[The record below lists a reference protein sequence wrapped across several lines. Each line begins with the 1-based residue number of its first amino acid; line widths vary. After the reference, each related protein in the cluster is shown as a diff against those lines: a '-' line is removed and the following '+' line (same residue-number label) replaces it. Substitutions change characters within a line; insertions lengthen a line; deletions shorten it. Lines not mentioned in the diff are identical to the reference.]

1 MSKNLTES
9 EKILYNLSNNLRMI
23 LTSLTTSFSLLCSK
37 VDFSDENREKAEDY
51 ISITN
56 RAIYRL
62 IRVTENLNLYGL
74 IISNELSAK
83 LKLKKIYPDDF
94 CLNLVS
100 RLEYL
105 AESMGLRIKFE
116 GVSKGAAIDAD
127 PQLLETALLQLIS
140 NAFKNTPKGGTVT
153 LSVKSA
159 SKNIIFSVRDGGD
172 GISSELYSR
181 LFSNSAPSISVNINE
196 NGELGIG
203 LFIVKSIADLHGGQV
218 MILNLPE
225 GGSEVTL
232 SFPIS
237 HDKTPLR
244 APTPLIPSGFPSE
257 LVQLSNLLPFNVF
270 ARKML
275 D

>member
-1 MSKNLTES
+1 M
-9 EKILYNLSNNLRMI
+9 
-23 LTSLTTSFSLLCSK
+23 
-37 VDFSDENREKAEDY
+37 
-51 ISITN
+51 
-56 RAIYRL
+56 
-62 IRVTENLNLYGL
+62 
-74 IISNELSAK
+74 
-83 LKLKKIYPDDF
+83 
-94 CLNLVS
+94 
-100 RLEYL
+100 
-105 AESMGLRIKFE
+105 
-116 GVSKGAAIDAD
+116 
-127 PQLLETALLQLIS
+127 
-140 NAFKNTPKGGTVT
+140 
-153 LSVKSA
+153 
-159 SKNIIFSVRDGGD
+159 
-172 GISSELYSR
+172 
-181 LFSNSAPSISVNINE
+181 NINE